1 MYKPAIGLEIHA
13 ELKTKSKMFC
23 GCENSLGLEKEPNK
37 HICPVCTAQP
47 GTLPVINKQAVEN
60 IVKIGLALNS
70 EIQPSFRFFRKNY
83 FYPDIPKGYQITS
96 QEAPPAI
103 GGYIELPPLRQYGLP
118 AQAGGQATPSFDTLK
133 TDSSKTSHQNFG
145 VGGKG
150 VDEKR
155 KIRIHHVH
163 LEEDTGKNIHPE
175 GTLYSLI
182 DFNRAG
188 VPLMEL
194 VTEPDIESG
203 SDAKLFCQELQQ
215 ILRSLGVSD
224 ADMEKGQMRC
234 EVNISISKDRELGTK
249 VEIKNLNSF
258 RAVEKAVDFE
268 IKRQTEILEN
278 NEKVMQETRG
288 WDEKSQKTFSQR
300 SKETAKDYRYFPEPD
315 LGPVKLSDEW
325 VRKIECDLPELPQ
338 AKRKRFMEQYGFNS
352 ENAFLLV
359 LDKELADF
367 TERTVSELKA
377 WLLSLES
384 VEGSEEEIWKKN
396 KNKLSKLVS
405 GWLVN
410 KLPPIMQEAVQTWA
424 DIKATPENFAEFISL
439 IYQNKV
445 SSAAGQELLREMV
458 LTGKDPS
465 NIVEEKGLS
474 QISGGQEMDKVIELV
489 IKNNPE
495 QVEQLKAGKETVLQ
509 YLVGQVMKES
519 RGKANPQTAG
529 EMLKEKLGV

>member
-1 MYKPAIGLEIHA
+1 MEYQPTIGLEIHA

-23 GCENSLGLEKEPNK
+23 GCENGLGLEKEPNK

-103 GGYIELPPLRQYGLP
+103 GGYIELPPPAPPLP
-118 AQAGGQATPSFDTLK
+118 P
-133 TDSSKTSHQNFG
+133 HQNLG

-150 VDEKR
+150 GETR

-163 LEEDTGKNIHPE
+163 LEEDTGKNTHPE
-175 GTLYSLI
+175 GAPYSLI

-203 SDAKLFCQELQQ
+203 SEAKLFCQELQQ

-234 EVNISISKDRELGTK
+234 EVNISISKNSELGAK

-258 RAVEKAVDFE
+258 RAVEKAVDYE

-278 NEKVMQETRG
+278 NEKVIQETRG

-300 SKETAKDYRYFPEPD
+300 IKETAKDYRYFPEPD
-315 LGPVKLSDEW
+315 LVPIKLSEEW
-325 VRKIECDLPELPQ
+325 IRKIECDLPELPQ
-338 AKRKRFMEQYGFNS
+338 AKRKRFMEQYGFNK

-359 LDKELADF
+359 LNKELADF

-384 VEGSEEEIWKKN
+384 VEGSEKEIWKKN
-396 KNKLSKLVS
+396 KDKLSKLVS

-410 KLPPIMQEAVQTWA
+410 KLPPILQEAGQTWA
-424 DIKATPENFAEFISL
+424 DIKLTPENFAEFISL

-445 SSAAGQELLREMV
+445 SSATRQELLREMV

-465 NIVEEKGLS
+465 NIVEEKGLK
-474 QISGGQEMDKVIELV
+474 QISGGQEMDKIIELV

-495 QVEQLKAGKETVLQ
+495 QVEQFRAGKEAVLR

-529 EMLKEKLGV
+529 EMIREKLGK